1 MAKAHGLL
9 SLLTLASLAAFGAT
23 EPLKT
28 TTSKVM
34 TMEGPSET
42 NGALMINVLRTDDL
56 IADHMPSKPLLLEK
70 ISHLLIKV
78 EISPSKCL
86 INGHS
91 LPLTS
96 HASRKMIEDGTV
108 KEEVDPKSGRKK
120 LKMNVEMQQVQ
131 TLKVPKDSPLV
142 PLGLTKPELLKIS
155 EKYMAEGVV
164 GAVLSVTEKP
174 VDVEA
179 STMDGQKL
187 EAEAFQVT
195 IGIQIVEIDGVLLST
210 TDLPSTDLLELIVH
224 PDPED
229 PSKVLAI
236 TTLAPEAEDEDESSL
251 PESSFEEPSGS
262 LFDSLMKSSLAALPA
277 AALASS
283 ANIFEDL
290 MNRLSGSLASDAPVV
305 PEPQTPHHR
314 KPCGM
319 GKHHAAPLPSPSEDA
334 SQDSQS
340 AASYSPAGEVQALH
354 QSLATSGNEESS
366 AEQPIVRH
374 HKGFSL
380 RCMLTMFWKHSSTG
394 LKVGIPAL
402 FFLALFFAV
411 GKLAT
416 RLRERRQES
425 EDSESKALL
434 ANHPSEVDE
443 KPFADEEEMRLNNGD
458 VVVIISTPHSP

>member
-1 MAKAHGLL
+1 MAKAQGLL

-23 EPLKT
+23 KPLKT

-70 ISHLLIKV
+70 LSHLLIKV

-96 HASRKMIEDGTV
+96 DASRRMIDDGTV
-108 KEEVDPKSGRKK
+108 KQEVDPKSGRKT

-236 TTLAPEAEDEDESSL
+236 TTLAPEAEDDEESL
-251 PESSFEEPSGS
+251 PESFFEEPSGS
-262 LFDSLMKSSLAALPA
+262 LFDSLMKSSLASLPA

-283 ANIFEDL
+283 ANMFEDL
-290 MNRLSGSLASDAPVV
+290 MNKLSGSLAPAAPVT
-305 PEPQTPHHR
+305 PDSQTPHHR
-314 KPCGM
+314 KPC
-319 GKHHAAPLPSPSEDA
+319 KHHAAPLASASEDI
-334 SQDSQS
+334 SQN
-340 AASYSPAGEVQALH
+340 SPAGDVQALP
-354 QSLATSGNEESS
+354 QSLAALSDEASPV
-366 AEQPIVRH
+366 EQPIARH

-380 RCMLTMFWKHSSTG
+380 SCVVKMFWKHSSTG
-394 LKVGIPAL
+394 LKIGIPAL
-402 FFLALFFAV
+402 LFLALFFAV

-416 RLRERRQES
+416 RLREKRQES

-434 ANHPSEVDE
+434 AHQTTEVDE
-443 KPFADEEEMRLNNGD
+443 KPFADDEEMRLNNGD
-458 VVVIISTPHSP
+458 VVVIISTPHSS

>member
-1 MAKAHGLL
+1 MAKTHGLL
-9 SLLTLASLAAFGAT
+9 SLLTLATLAAFGAT
-23 EPLKT
+23 KPLKT

-70 ISHLLIKV
+70 LSHLLIKV

-96 HASRKMIEDGTV
+96 GASRKMIEDGTV
-108 KEEVDPKSGRKK
+108 KEEVDPHSGRKT

-179 STMDGQKL
+179 TTMDGQQL
-187 EAEAFQVT
+187 EAQAFQVT
-195 IGIQIVEIDGVLLST
+195 IGIQIMEIDGVLLST
-210 TDLPSTDLLELIVH
+210 TELPSTDLLELIVH

-236 TTLAPEAEDEDESSL
+236 TTLAPDAEEDDQSSL
-251 PESSFEEPSGS
+251 PESFYEEPSGS

-283 ANIFEDL
+283 ANMFEDF
-290 MNRLSGSLASDAPVV
+290 MNKLSESLAPEVA

-314 KPCGM
+314 KPCHK
-319 GKHHAAPLPSPSEDA
+319 GKHHAAPLPSASEDA
-334 SQDSQS
+334 KSES
-340 AASYSPAGEVQALH
+340 ASLAGEVQALH
-354 QSLATSGNEESS
+354 QSLAASS
-366 AEQPIVRH
+366 DDASPVETPIPRH
-374 HKGFSL
+374 HKGFRL
-380 RCMLTMFWKHSSTG
+380 GCMLHMFWKHSSTG
-394 LKVGIPAL
+394 LRVGIPAL
-402 FFLALFFAV
+402 FLLALFFAA

-425 EDSESKALL
+425 EESESKALL
-434 ANHPSEVDE
+434 DNQSPEVDE
-443 KPFADEEEMRLNNGD
+443 KPFADEEETRLNNGEM
-458 VVVIISTPHSP
+458 VVIISTPRSS